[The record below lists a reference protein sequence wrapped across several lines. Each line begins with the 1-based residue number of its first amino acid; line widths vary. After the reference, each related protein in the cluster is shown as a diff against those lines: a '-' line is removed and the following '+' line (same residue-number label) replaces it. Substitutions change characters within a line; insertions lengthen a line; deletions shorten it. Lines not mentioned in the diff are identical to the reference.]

1 MVGFATRD
9 NALARQPRPSLAYRP
24 LPPTHAMALTL
35 ALRDGDAADIDT
47 PLLGVLLQTGN
58 ELPSALSRLDDKL
71 GGALA
76 RSLARGDFRGAR
88 DETLHFD
95 GATSGA
101 GRVLLVGMGT
111 PTETAASYRRAS
123 ALLGRRAHGMGAGS
137 VAVIAPGSDDD
148 AVESIAI
155 GLNMGPWEYI
165 DLKTPPPEAE
175 RKKPLTKATIIVS
188 RLSSR
193 SASGEGKNAKD
204 ALSRGEAIAAG
215 YDVSR
220 RLAQMPGN
228 LCTPDLLAKTATEI
242 GRRHK
247 LKVTVL
253 GRKEMEKQKMG
264 SFLCVAQG
272 TPQDPKLVT
281 MEYRKGKRG
290 DAPIVLVG
298 KGLCF
303 DTGGISIK
311 PADRMELMK
320 FDMCGAAG
328 VIGAMEAIAR
338 LKLKVN
344 VVGMFGATTNMPS
357 GTAVK
362 PGDVVIS
369 SIGKSIEIINT
380 DAEGRLVLADVL
392 SYARRFKPAA
402 VIDAATLT
410 GACVIALGHTATG
423 VLGNDQALVDEVLG
437 AAKKAAEPGWQ
448 LPLWD
453 DYKELIKSDVADIK
467 NSGGR
472 AAGTIT
478 AALFLKEFAEEYP
491 WVHLDIAG
499 TAYSE
504 SDLVAI
510 PRGPTGVPTGTFVEF
525 VRGRA
530 G

>member
-1 MVGFATRD
+1 
-9 NALARQPRPSLAYRP
+9 
-24 LPPTHAMALTL
+24 MALTL
-35 ALRDGDAADIDT
+35 ALRDGDAADIST
-47 PLLGVLLQTGN
+47 PLLGVFLQTGN
-58 ELPSALSRLDDKL
+58 ELPTALSLLDEKL
-71 GGALA
+71 GGALS
-76 RSLARGDFRGAR
+76 RSLERGDFRGAR

-95 GATSGA
+95 GATSA
-101 GRVLLVGMGT
+101 VGRVLLVGMGT
-111 PTETAASYRRAS
+111 PTEPAASYRRAS

-137 VAVIAPGSDDD
+137 VAVIAPGADDD

-155 GLNMGPWEYI
+155 GLNMGAWEYI

-175 RKKPLTKATIIVS
+175 RKKPLTKATIIADPKS
-188 RLSSR
+188 
-193 SASGEGKNAKD
+193 AKD

-228 LCTPDLLAKTATEI
+228 LCTPDLLAKTASEI

-328 VIGAMEAIAR
+328 VLGAMEAIAR

-423 VLGNDQALVDEVLG
+423 VLGNNQALVDEVLD

-504 SDLVAI
+504 ADLVAI

>member
-1 MVGFATRD
+1 
-9 NALARQPRPSLAYRP
+9 
-24 LPPTHAMALTL
+24 MALTL
-35 ALRDGDAADIDT
+35 AVRDGDAAEIDT
-47 PLLGVLLQTGN
+47 PLLGVLLQAGS
-58 ELPSALSRLDDKL
+58 ELPSDLQALDEAV
-71 GGALA
+71 GGALTRA
-76 RSLARGDFRGAR
+76 LKRGDFKGSR
-88 DETLHFD
+88 DESLHLD
-95 GATSGA
+95 GGSSKA
-101 GRVLLVGMGT
+101 GRVLLIGIGT
-111 PTETAASYRRAS
+111 PTEPTASYRRGAS
-123 ALLGRRAHGMGAGS
+123 LLARQAHRLGTGA
-137 VAVIAPGSDDD
+137 VAVVAPD
-148 AVESIAI
+148 AAADLIESIVV
-155 GLNMGPWEYI
+155 GLNLGCWEYI

-175 RKKPLTKATIIVS
+175 RKKPLTKATVVADG
-188 RLSSR
+188 RD
-193 SASGEGKNAKD
+193 AKD
-204 ALSRGEAIAAG
+204 AVARGEAIAAG
-215 YDVSR
+215 YEVAR

-228 LCTPDLLAKTATEI
+228 LCTPDLLAKTATDI

-253 GRKEMEKQKMG
+253 GRREMERQKMG

-272 TPQDPKLVT
+272 TPEDPKLVT

-311 PADRMELMK
+311 PADRMEYMK

-328 VIGAMEAIAR
+328 VIGAMETIAR

-369 SIGKSIEIINT
+369 HLGKSIEIINT
-380 DAEGRLVLADVL
+380 DAEGRLVLADLL

-410 GACVIALGHTATG
+410 GACVIALGHVATG
-423 VLGNDQALVDEVLG
+423 VLGTDQDLVDEVIG
-437 AAKKAAEPGWQ
+437 AARRAAEPGWQ

-453 DYKELIKSDVADIK
+453 EYKELIKSDVADMK

-472 AAGTIT
+472 AGGTIS
-478 AALFLKEFAEEYP
+478 AAMFLKEFAEEYP

-504 SDLVAI
+504 ADLVAM